1 MQLMVIMV
9 HIASVWVPFTS
20 EAKEAVASY
29 PEILKELKLGIQECG
44 RRLAS
49 HLRQTR
55 RLQQEYD
62 KRSNIEKHLPQIG
75 TALQDILQLSDE
87 TRDKA
92 ITNLDEALHRQRK
105 IQ

>member
-1 MQLMVIMV
+1 MV

-20 EAKEAVASY
+20 EAKEAVAGY
-29 PEILKELKLGIQECG
+29 EEILKELKLGLQACG

-62 KRSNIEKHLPQIG
+62 KRTHIEKHLPQIG
-75 TALQDILQLSDE
+75 NALQDILQLSD
-87 TRDKA
+87 TARDKA
-92 ITNLDEALHRQRK
+92 MSNLDKSLHRRRK
-105 IQ
+105 IR